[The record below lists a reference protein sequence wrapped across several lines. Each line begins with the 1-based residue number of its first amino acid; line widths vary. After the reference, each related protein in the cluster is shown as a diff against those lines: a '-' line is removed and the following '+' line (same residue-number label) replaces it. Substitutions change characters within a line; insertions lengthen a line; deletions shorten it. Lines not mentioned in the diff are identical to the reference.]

1 MDKQMWIII
10 AAVALLTVVGFFA
23 FQNMAEDDTTE
34 PPAEENLA
42 EDEKAAENE
51 ESESTQTPKED
62 HTAVQHS
69 EYQGEIAPEF
79 SSEDL
84 LKPPSTNW
92 ITHGGDMYNRRYSTL
107 EKINTSNVA
116 DLKLEWVTSL
126 GSGLEFKYSAE
137 ATPLVYDGIM
147 FNITGADVV
156 QAMDATTGEIIWE
169 YVPQLADGLDTA
181 CCGWISRGVG
191 LGDGK
196 VYVGLLDSRLVAL
209 DQKTGKVVWETTVD
223 DWEKGYT
230 ITAAPLYHDDKVY
243 IGVAGGEYGIRGY
256 LAAYDADMGREIWR
270 TYTVPGP
277 GEVGHD
283 TWPQETDA
291 WLKGGAPIW
300 QTPAI
305 DPELNMIYL
314 STGNPS
320 PDFDGSQREGDNLFS
335 ASILALDL
343 TTGEYKWH
351 FQEVKHDIWDM
362 DAPNPVILFD
372 VEMDGETRKGLGQA
386 GKTGWVYLLDRS
398 NGEPLVG
405 IEDKPVPQD
414 ERQKTAETQPY
425 PVGDSFVPQSI
436 TEEMLK
442 EDLGEDFEYQ
452 VADIFT
458 PFWDEPVT
466 ITPSPQGGAN
476 WPPSAYNP
484 ETELFYV
491 LGNWTYFAFAH
502 YEGDEA
508 NEYKE
513 GQNWIGSVMQPIQNA
528 PNRGTVTAIDV
539 KTNKIVWQKQW
550 DDLAYSGVLTTSGDL
565 VFVGHNDGR
574 IIAYDATNGEQ
585 LWEFMTDAGANAP
598 PMTYEVDGKQ
608 YISIFSGGNSLA
620 GTQHG
625 DKIYTFS
632 LEGQYATLEDVPDD
646 GINSSP
652 FFKDTDNEN
661 GQGQTEAPEGDAV
674 VQEGL
679 KIYENN
685 CLACHGAEGVGG
697 HNGPKLNNLDWT
709 KEELIAQVKNGSGNM
724 PPFEGSLSEEEIN
737 AVVEYLE
744 SLINKDK

>member
-1 MDKQMWIII
+1 MWIII

>member
-1 MDKQMWIII
+1 MWIVI

>member
-1 MDKQMWIII
+1 MDKQMWIVI